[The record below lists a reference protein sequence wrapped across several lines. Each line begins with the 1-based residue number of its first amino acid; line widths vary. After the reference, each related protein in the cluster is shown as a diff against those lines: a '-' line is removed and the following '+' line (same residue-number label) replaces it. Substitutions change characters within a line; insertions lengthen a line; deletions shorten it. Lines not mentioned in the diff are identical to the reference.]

1 VAEDIMAKIG
11 IVEGAAT
18 RTGAI
23 AARAEKD
30 VRSVAKAI
38 QEAKEDAAQL
48 REIRKNARK
57 EADELKD
64 IAGELTETLSRFDAA
79 FMTHMDTAIAK
90 VHQLEVQI
98 SAATSKAAA
107 AKEAT
112 AAIVNAHGM
121 ARETEKMA
129 ENTRARMKEL
139 VGLVDRV
146 TFFTDATLE
155 ELKVYRGG
163 RPTGAPQMAAPLNGT
178 QKPAPPPAAK
188 PKPATSRS
196 RAVSRRAE
204 TADPGTV
211 ARRKQFLGG

>member
-1 VAEDIMAKIG
+1 VAEDIIAKIG

-30 VRSVAKAI
+30 VRTVARAL
-38 QEAKEDAAQL
+38 QEAKEDAAQF

-57 EADELKD
+57 EADELKE
-64 IAGELTETLSRFDAA
+64 IAVELTETLGRFDAA
-79 FMTHMDTAIAK
+79 FTTHMDNAIAK
-90 VHQLEVQI
+90 VQQLEVQL
-98 SAATSKAAA
+98 SAAASKGAA

-139 VGLVDRV
+139 VNLVDRV
-146 TFFTDATLE
+146 TVFTDATLE

-163 RPTGAPQMAAPLNGT
+163 RPSGAPQVPSAPKVT
-178 QKPAPPPAAK
+178 QKPAPPTAAQ